1 MGHNPGAL
9 SLVVVRPPADLLS
22 IKGLHYNPESLF
34 SPLDPTWFVTI
45 RFDIVQRLGSP
56 VPDCTVSL
64 HICQLPCC
72 CVGGVFQP
80 LEFLLGDGI
89 AANGGQATA
98 YKGHL
103 RGPERTLDR

>member
-1 MGHNPGAL
+1 MRWTPRRPAEHQRVTLQPREPVFPDGPN
-9 SLVVVRPPADLLS
+9 LVRDYPVR
-22 IKGLHYNPESLF
+22 YCPE
-34 SPLDPTWFVTI
+34 T
-45 RFDIVQRLGSP
+45 G
-56 VPDCTVSL
+56 
-64 HICQLPCC
+64 LPCARLHSRSAYASC
-72 CVGGVFQP
+72 PAVGGVFQP